1 MNKLYNKFEMNLY
14 QRTLFF
20 LSLLMFPCIAQAGAM
35 KSLESFVKD
44 VRKSRAIFSQIMLD
58 KNAEIIQE
66 ANGTMQF
73 ERPGKFRW
81 NYEKPYEQLII
92 GDGETVWFYDIDLNQ
107 VTVRKLDI
115 AIGSSP
121 AALLAGEN
129 VIEANFDLDEIGLQG
144 ELEWLEA
151 KPKIKEGSFESVRL
165 GFTQTGS
172 LKKVVLHDSFGQ
184 TTVIIFSSME
194 KNPYLKP
201 ELFKF
206 TPPKNSDVISD

>member
-1 MNKLYNKFEMNLY
+1 MNKLYNKFGMNLY

-20 LSLLMFPCIAQAGAM
+20 LSLLIFPCIAQAGAM

-172 LKKVVLHDSFGQ
+172 LKKVLMHDSFGQ

>member
-1 MNKLYNKFEMNLY
+1 MNKLYNKFGMNLY

-20 LSLLMFPCIAQAGAM
+20 LSLLIFPCIAQAGAM

-206 TPPKNSDVISD
+206 TPPKNSDVISY

>member
-1 MNKLYNKFEMNLY
+1 MNKLYNKFGMNLY

-20 LSLLMFPCIAQAGAM
+20 LSLLIFPCIAQAGAM

-151 KPKIKEGSFESVRL
+151 KPKIKEGSFESVQL